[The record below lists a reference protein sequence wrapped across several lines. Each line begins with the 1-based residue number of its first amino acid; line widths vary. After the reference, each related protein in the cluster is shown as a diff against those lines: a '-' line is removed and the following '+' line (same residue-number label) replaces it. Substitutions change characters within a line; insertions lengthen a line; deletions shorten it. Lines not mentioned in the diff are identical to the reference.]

1 VKADLLN
8 REFAPRAVPHAGGP
22 LRLTPDDA
30 LALVDRASEEGV
42 PILTVDA
49 LTVAPDREVRRTPHR
64 ADFSATVAEG
74 ELEDDVA
81 VAPRADEVVG
91 VRPAAVPLGDDPL
104 EAV

>member
-1 VKADLLN
+1 MKADLLN

-22 LRLTPDDA
+22 LRLAPDDA

-49 LTVAPDREVRRTPHR
+49 LTVAADREVRRTPHR
-64 ADFSATVAEG
+64 ADFSADVAEG
-74 ELEDDVA
+74 HGCWTDADDFI
-81 VAPRADEVVG
+81 RARRDRDVVFEFT
-91 VRPAAVPLGDDPL
+91 LGDDPL